1 MAHQALTQ
9 DMTDEEFDRHIIGI
23 LARENWAPVALPD
36 TLSLH
41 RSGPGDYTAERQQ
54 WVDHLTL
61 DEIEQ
66 RPSRDV
72 EAVAQPS

>member
-23 LARENWAPVALPD
+23 LARELGPGGFARY
-36 TLSLH
+36 LSLH

-61 DEIEQ
+61 EEIEQ
-66 RPSRDV
+66 DLAEMSKL
-72 EAVAQPS
+72 